1 MIYLSWSTKKLL
13 LLAILVFYNGC
24 MGMRPCCFFVISFPL
39 VASSILRALI
49 QFYLCSPVKS
59 DDFEFGYFCY
69 IINHNNFMF
78 AGMNL
83 TLLISQI
90 AVSLSKLFTVLL
102 LLMEGV
108 LGSCS
113 IVLELLSVQVHT
125 IVWLCRSYLMSLTV
139 TPLPRPHTHSGAF
152 RTSFF

>member
-1 MIYLSWSTKKLL
+1 MIYLSWSAKKLL
-13 LLAILVFYNGC
+13 LSVILVFYNGC
-24 MGMRPCCFFVISFPL
+24 TGMQPCCFFVISFTL

-59 DDFEFGYFCY
+59 DDFEYGYFCY
-69 IINHNNFMF
+69 IINHSNFMF

-90 AVSLSKLFTVLL
+90 ALSLSKSFTVLL

-113 IVLELLSVQVHT
+113 IVCEVHT
-125 IVWLCRSYLMSLTV
+125 IVWLCRSYLTSLTV
-139 TPLPRPHTHSGAF
+139 TPLPHPHTHSGAF
-152 RTSFF
+152 QTSFF